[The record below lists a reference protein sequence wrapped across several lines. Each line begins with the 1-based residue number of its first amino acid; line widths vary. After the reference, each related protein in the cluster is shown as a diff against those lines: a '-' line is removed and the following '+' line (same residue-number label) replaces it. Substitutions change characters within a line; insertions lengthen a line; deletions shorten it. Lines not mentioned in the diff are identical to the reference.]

1 MFKGLSCL
9 VLVLT
14 TTRAD
19 LDGMI
24 FAFDSH
30 VRLL

>member
-9 VLVLT
+9 VSVLT

-24 FAFDSH
+24 FTFDSH
-30 VRLL
+30 MQLL